1 MNPKLK
7 KIFIKIFGN
16 KSKITADSNMNN
28 VKKWDSLNHIKLM
41 FELEKIKK
49 KKFSSSQIIKLTSVK
64 EIIKILNI
72 KKNKLKNRQ

>member
-49 KKFSSSQIIKLTSVK
+49 KNFQVVK
-64 EIIKILNI
+64 
-72 KKNKLKNRQ
+72 